1 MITFVITKDEIEKT
15 FTCSL
20 EDSIL
25 SLKKNIIQDFNI
37 SSNYIDLDFLLERP
51 IRSLGKFNLES
62 GIIPRSL
69 DNYTF
74 DRYGL
79 DEKTIK
85 ATFHIISDYQPEKYE
100 RKFKHKNLSQKY
112 KNEKKMETIEPEIDF
127 DITSDKD
134 FPSLS

>member
-112 KNEKKMETIEPEIDF
+112 KN
-127 DITSDKD
+127 
-134 FPSLS
+134 